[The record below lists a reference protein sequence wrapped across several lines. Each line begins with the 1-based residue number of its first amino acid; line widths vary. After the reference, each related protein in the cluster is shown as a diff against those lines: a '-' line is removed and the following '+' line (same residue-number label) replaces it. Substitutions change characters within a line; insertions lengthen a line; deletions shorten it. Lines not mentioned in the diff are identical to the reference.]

1 MFLINSFEIIGT
13 IAFAISGA
21 LIGIEKK
28 LDLFGIIFLAVT
40 TAVGGGIIRDIIIGI
55 DPPTAFVN
63 PTFCIISIITALLV
77 FIFYDK
83 INKLER
89 IIIISDTVGL
99 AVFTAIGCRTA
110 IAHGANNAFLVI
122 AMGLSTGVGG
132 GILRDVLVKNVP
144 FVLKKEIYAVA
155 SIVGALCFYYI
166 YRYLP
171 EIISLYI
178 CCAVVF
184 IIRILSIAY
193 GLNLPVRKV
202 KRNLRLKKTEEANPH

>member
-40 TAVGGGIIRDIIIGI
+40 TAVGGGIIRDIIIGNV
-55 DPPTAFVN
+55 PPTAFVN
-63 PTFCIISIITALLV
+63 PTFWIIGIITALLV
-77 FIFYDK
+77 FIFYEK
-83 INKLER
+83 INKLEK
-89 IIIISDTVGL
+89 IIIISDTLGL

-155 SIVGALCFYYI
+155 SIAGALSFYHI

-193 GLNLPVRKV
+193 DLNLPVRKV
-202 KRNLRLKKTEEANPH
+202 KTNLRLKKTEEANPH